1 MCCFIA
7 AGLKASSLVQR
18 ICLRTKDREF
28 LGAEKE
34 KHQNPEKAIA
44 RDFDKDFDAKK
55 AAAKGKSY
63 Q

>member
-1 MCCFIA
+1 M
-7 AGLKASSLVQR
+7 LVHCGRTEGIFACTKR

-44 RDFDKDFDAKK
+44 RDLDKDFDAKK